1 MAFAFRRDTL
11 IKKDYQKL
19 CKKIGYQFRD
29 QALLIQALTHRSFK
43 GAHNER
49 LEFIGDSLLGMFVAE
64 RLYFAFPKATE
75 GELTRM
81 RSQIVK
87 GQTLA
92 KVAKGLELSEWLRL
106 GPGEMKSGGCRRESI
121 LEDAVEAIIGAVY
134 LDSGLEQC
142 KQFVLALV
150 DEHLQNVDPK
160 NALKDPKT
168 QLQEWLQ
175 SRKRALPI
183 YDVIETTGQAHNQKF
198 KVSCTLDNGEVVTAS
213 GTSRRK
219 AEQAAARLAL
229 EVITSE

>member
-1 MAFAFRRDTL
+1 L
-11 IKKDYQKL
+11 IKKDYKRL
-19 CKKIGYQFRD
+19 SNKIGYQFND
-29 QALLIQALTHRSFK
+29 ESLLIQALTHRSFK

-64 RLYFAFPKATE
+64 SLYFSYPKATE

-92 KVAKGLELSEWLRL
+92 AIAKDMELSEWLRL

-121 LEDAVEAIIGAVY
+121 LEDAIESIIGAVY
-134 LDSGLEQC
+134 LDSDLEQC
-142 KQFVLALV
+142 KTFVLNLV
-150 DEHLQNVDPK
+150 AKQLAAVDPK
-160 NALKDPKT
+160 SALKDPKT

-175 SRKRALPI
+175 SRQRALPV
-183 YDVIETTGQAHNQKF
+183 YDVAEVTGQAHNQKF
-198 KVSCTLDNGEVVTAS
+198 KVSCTLDNGEVVMAS

-219 AEQAAARLAL
+219 AEQSAARLAL